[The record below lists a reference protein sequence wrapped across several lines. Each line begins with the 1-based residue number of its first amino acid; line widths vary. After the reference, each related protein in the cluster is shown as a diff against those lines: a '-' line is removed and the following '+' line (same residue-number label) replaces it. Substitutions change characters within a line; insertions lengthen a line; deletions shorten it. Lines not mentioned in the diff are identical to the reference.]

1 VKAKKAKD
9 EKALADGNEPVDAK
23 DQDKGPED
31 EAPADA
37 DVNADN
43 QEGEDDENVASPL
56 PKIDPYLVKVDKLDD
71 LEKFLEEPIPFEDA
85 PLDEDKE
92 AEDADAFAAGDPE
105 L

>member
-1 VKAKKAKD
+1 
-9 EKALADGNEPVDAK
+9 
-23 DQDKGPED
+23 
-31 EAPADA
+31 
-37 DVNADN
+37 
-43 QEGEDDENVASPL
+43 L

-85 PLDEDKE
+85 PLEEDKE